1 VPTTRPAP
9 TTTVAPVITPEAAA
23 PRVVAQPEADLPKAP
38 EQDLLDNP
46 VVVLIIV
53 IVVVAAG
60 IASATTIGG

>member
-1 VPTTRPAP
+1 M
-9 TTTVAPVITPEAAA
+9 ITPEAAA

>member
-1 VPTTRPAP
+1 
-9 TTTVAPVITPEAAA
+9 
-23 PRVVAQPEADLPKAP
+23 VAQPEADLPKAP